1 MNTEQSKSCTR
12 STLKESLA
20 LITEHDRLIASDAI
34 ASQVESLADYQD
46 ATTVLFYASMP
57 SELSLDGLIE
67 RAIIAGKIVCVPA
80 VDWDS
85 KTMSA
90 VQIESLDNNLQ
101 IGRYGLRTPCSDCK
115 PLPDAHISLALIPGL
130 GFDPQGNRLGRGAG
144 FYDRWIG
151 DRLKN
156 GGPLSLVGV
165 CFDEQLVERIPTD
178 PHDQPMDR
186 VVTPTA
192 QYVRNTDESS

>member
-1 MNTEQSKSCTR
+1 MNTEHSKSATR
-12 STLKESLA
+12 ASLKESLA
-20 LITEHDRLIASDAI
+20 SITEQDRLIASDAI

-46 ATTVLFYASMP
+46 ATTILVYASMP
-57 SELSLDGLIE
+57 SELSLDMLIE
-67 RAIIAGKIVCVPA
+67 RAITGGKVICVPA
-80 VDWDS
+80 VDWEI

-101 IGRYGLRTPCSDCK
+101 IGRYGLRTPCRDCK
-115 PLPDAHISLALIPGL
+115 PLPDAQISLALIPGL

-151 DRLKN
+151 DRLKS
-156 GGPLSLVGV
+156 GQPLPLVGV